1 MRPLRI
7 TSPARYCTAHLSF
20 SPPLPVLS
28 AFTNSL
34 KIPELRSRIF
44 YTLALLFVAR
54 VGALIPLP
62 GIDPHPL
69 QEFFRQQAGT
79 TGGAMVGLYSMF
91 TGGGLLRG
99 AVCALGIMPYI
110 SASIIFQLMTAVV
123 PMLSRLQ
130 QEGDVG
136 RQKLTQYTRY
146 ATLLICII
154 QGTLLV
160 LALEH
165 PSRLLGNSFDE
176 NVYGSIIIVSRG
188 WFLVTSVIFM
198 TAGTLLLMWLGE
210 QITQR
215 GIGNGVSLLIT
226 VGILAGIPNAAM
238 QTYRLFFAP
247 VGVKSLGLPQAIV
260 MILLFVLVTMGI
272 IMVVQGQRKIPV
284 QYAKRVVGN
293 KVMGGQSSFLPLKV
307 NYSGVM
313 PVIFA
318 SAILLF
324 PQQIFSQ
331 LGAAMNW
338 KWMIDFSSNLLRG
351 HWTYYSGYT
360 VLILF
365 FSYFWVSVMFK
376 PIQIADDLK
385 KYGGYIPGVRPGEP
399 TANFL
404 DFIMTRMTLAGAI
417 FLTVIAVMPDVLLY
431 ELNVPQPVAVFFG
444 GTGMLITVGVILDT
458 MRQIETF
465 LLQRHYDGFLKKG
478 RIRAR
483 NPSAAAAIGDAADMK
498 TVGRLW
504 LVLGLIFLV
513 GIVAWVLKYLQSH

>member
-1 MRPLRI
+1 M
-7 TSPARYCTAHLSF
+7 F
-20 SPPLPVLS
+20 S

-44 YTLALLFVAR
+44 YTLSLLFVAR
-54 VGALIPLP
+54 VAAHIPLP

-69 QEFFRQQAGT
+69 QEFFKQQAGGS
-79 TGGAMVGLYSMF
+79 GGALVGLYNMF
-91 TGGGLLRG
+91 TGGALVKG
-99 AVCALGIMPYI
+99 AIAALGIMPYI

-123 PMLSRLQ
+123 PALSRLQ

-136 RQKLTQYTRY
+136 RQKLTQYMRY
-146 ATLLICII
+146 ATVLICII
-154 QGTLLV
+154 QGTLLI
-160 LALEH
+160 LALEN
-165 PSRLLGNSFDE
+165 PGQLFQGYDV
-176 NVYGSIIIVSRG
+176 NVYGPIVVVGKTS
-188 WFLVTSVIFM
+188 FLIQSVVFM

-226 VGILAGIPNAAM
+226 VGILADIPGAARA
-238 QTYRLFFAP
+238 TYDLFVRP
-247 VGVKSLGLPQAIV
+247 VGTGQSLGLPQALV
-260 MILLFVLVTMGI
+260 MVLLFIVVTMGI
-272 IMVVQGQRKIPV
+272 ILVVQGQRKIPV

-331 LGAAMNW
+331 LGAAF
-338 KWMIDFSSNLLRG
+338 KIKFLQEISQNLLRG
-351 HWTYYSGYT
+351 HWSYYLIDT
-360 VLILF
+360 VLIMF

-399 TANFL
+399 TAQFL
-404 DFIMTRMTLAGAI
+404 DFIMTRLTLAGAI
-417 FLTVIAVMPDVLLY
+417 FLTVIAVMPDVLLF
-431 ELNVPQPVAVFFG
+431 ELNVPQRIAVFFG

-458 MRQIETF
+458 MRQVETF

-478 RIRAR
+478 RVRSRADTR
-483 NPSAAAAIGDAADMK
+483 QGMTGDALSSDAIMK
-498 TVGRLW
+498 LA
-504 LVLGLIFLV
+504 LPMLGLLLLGV
-513 GIVAWVLKYLQSH
+513 GIAAYRHFTK

>member
-1 MRPLRI
+1 M
-7 TSPARYCTAHLSF
+7 
-20 SPPLPVLS
+20 LS

-54 VGALIPLP
+54 VGAHIPLP
-62 GIDPHPL
+62 GLDPKPL
-69 QEFFRQQAGT
+69 QDFFAAQTAAGS
-79 TGGAMVGLYSMF
+79 GALVGLYNMF
-91 TGGGLLRG
+91 TGGALVKG

-123 PMLSRLQ
+123 PALSRLQ

-146 ATLLICII
+146 ATVIICLI
-154 QGTLLV
+154 QGTLLI
-160 LALEH
+160 LALEN
-165 PSRLLGNSFDE
+165 PARLFNGYDVNT
-176 NVYGSIIIVSRG
+176 YGSIVIASKT
-188 WFLVTSVIFM
+188 WFLITSVVFM
-198 TAGTLLLMWLGE
+198 TAGTMLLMWLGE

-226 VGILAGIPNAAM
+226 VGILADIPGAATA
-238 QTYRLFFAP
+238 TYQLFFAP
-247 VGVKSLGLPQAIV
+247 IGVAKLGPIEGIAMVSMFI
-260 MILLFVLVTMGI
+260 LVTMGI

-324 PQQIFSQ
+324 PQQLFSW
-331 LGAAMNW
+331 LGATMNW
-338 KWMIDFSSNLLRG
+338 KWMIEASNNLLRG
-351 HWTYYSGYT
+351 HWTYYAFMT
-360 VLILF
+360 FLILF

-399 TANFL
+399 TASFL

-431 ELNVPQPVAVFFG
+431 ELDVPQRIAVFFG

-458 MRQIETF
+458 MKQIETF

-483 NPSAAAAIGDAADMK
+483 NPSAASAIGEAADMK
-498 TVGRLW
+498 TVGKLW
-504 LVLGLIFLV
+504 LVLGTIFLI
-513 GIVAWVLKYLQSH
+513 GIAAWAAKFLQQP

>member
-1 MRPLRI
+1 M
-7 TSPARYCTAHLSF
+7 
-20 SPPLPVLS
+20 LS

-34 KIPELRSRIF
+34 KIPELRQRIF
-44 YTLALLFVAR
+44 YTLSLLFIAR
-54 VGALIPLP
+54 VAAIIPLP
-62 GIDPHPL
+62 GLDPKPL
-69 QEFFRQQAGT
+69 QQFFADQTAAG
-79 TGGAMVGLYSMF
+79 GGALVGLYNMF
-91 TGGGLLRG
+91 TGGALVKG
-99 AVCALGIMPYI
+99 AIGALGLMPYI

-123 PMLSRLQ
+123 PFLSRLQ

-146 ATLLICII
+146 ATVLICLI
-154 QGTLLV
+154 QGTLLI
-160 LALEH
+160 LALEN
-165 PSRLLGNSFDE
+165 PARLFPGYDVNL
-176 NVYGSIIIVSRG
+176 YGDIVIVSKT
-188 WFLVTSVIFM
+188 WFLITSVIIM
-198 TAGTLLLMWLGE
+198 TAGCLLLMWLGE

-226 VGILAGIPNAAM
+226 VGILADIPGAAAA
-238 QTYRLFFAP
+238 TYQLFFAP
-247 VGVKSLGLPQAIV
+247 VGVQTLGLPQGIV
-260 MILLFVLVTMGI
+260 MVSLFILVTMGI

-331 LGAAMNW
+331 VGAAFDLRFLV
-338 KWMIDFSSNLLRG
+338 DFANNLLRG
-351 HWTYYSGYT
+351 HWVYYVSMT
-360 VLILF
+360 TLILF

-399 TANFL
+399 TAQFL
-404 DFIMTRMTLAGAI
+404 DFIMTRLTLAGAI
-417 FLTVIAVMPDVLLY
+417 FLTIIAVMPDVLLF
-431 ELNVPQPVAVFFG
+431 ELNVPQRIAIFFG

-483 NPSAAAAIGDAADMK
+483 STTQQSALGEAASSDAVLKLSAFM
-498 TVGRLW
+498 GGMLA
-504 LVLGLIFLV
+504 LGLAIWLWRQF
-513 GIVAWVLKYLQSH
+513 GAAN

>member
-1 MRPLRI
+1 M
-7 TSPARYCTAHLSF
+7 F
-20 SPPLPVLS
+20 S

-54 VGALIPLP
+54 VGAAIPLP
-62 GIDPHPL
+62 GINPIPL
-69 QEFFRQQAGT
+69 QDFFKTQSTG
-79 TGGAMVGLYSMF
+79 TGGAIMGLYNMF
-91 TGGGLLRG
+91 TGGALLKG
-99 AVCALGIMPYI
+99 AVCSLGIMPYI

-123 PMLSRLQ
+123 PALSRLQ

-146 ATLLICII
+146 ATVLICLI
-154 QGTLLV
+154 QGTLTI
-160 LALEH
+160 LALEN
-165 PSRLLGNSFDE
+165 PGRLFPGYDVSTYGN
-176 NVYGSIIIVSRG
+176 IVIVG
-188 WFLVTSVIFM
+188 KPAFLVTSVIYL
-198 TAGTLLLMWLGE
+198 TAGTMLMMWLGE

-226 VGILAGIPNAAM
+226 VGILATLPGAAA
-238 QTYRLFFAP
+238 QTYQFFFGPVGTNAGHGVPLAVVMVLLFF
-247 VGVKSLGLPQAIV
+247 
-260 MILLFVLVTMGI
+260 LVTMGI

-324 PQQIFSQ
+324 PQQIMST
-331 LGAAMNW
+331 LGAAAHMRFLSE
-338 KWMIDFSSNLLRG
+338 FSQNLLPG
-351 HWTYYSGYT
+351 HWVYYVGDAM
-360 VLILF
+360 LILF

-399 TANFL
+399 TAQFL
-404 DFIMTRMTLAGAI
+404 DFIMTRLTLAGAI
-417 FLTVIAVMPDVLLY
+417 FLTVIAVMPDLLLV
-431 ELNVPQPVAVFFG
+431 ELNLPRRIAYFFG

-478 RIRAR
+478 RIRSR
-483 NPSAAAAIGDAADMK
+483 SANMQGGALGDALDLQA
-498 TVGRLW
+498 VGKLCFAVGS
-504 LVLGLIFLV
+504 LFLF
-513 GIVAWVLKYLQSH
+513 GIVIWAYRKYLGH

>member
-1 MRPLRI
+1 M
-7 TSPARYCTAHLSF
+7 
-20 SPPLPVLS
+20 LS

-44 YTLALLFVAR
+44 YTLALLFIAR
-54 VGALIPLP
+54 VGAHIPLP
-62 GIDPHPL
+62 GIDPKPL
-69 QEFFRQQAGT
+69 QDFFAAQTAN
-79 TGGAMVGLYSMF
+79 GASGSSALVGMYNMF
-91 TGGGLLRG
+91 TGGALVKG

-123 PMLSRLQ
+123 PALSRLQ

-146 ATLLICII
+146 ATVLICLIQGALLIF
-154 QGTLLV
+154 TL
-160 LALEH
+160 EN
-165 PSRLLGNSFDE
+165 PGRLFSGYSVE
-176 NVYGSIIIVSRG
+176 QYGSIVIVSKT
-188 WFLVTSVIFM
+188 WFLITSVIFM

-226 VGILAGIPNAAM
+226 VGILADIPGAASS
-238 QTYRLFFAP
+238 TYRLFFAP
-247 VGVKSLGLPQAIV
+247 IGVARLSAPVGIAMV
-260 MILLFVLVTMGI
+260 LLFLIVTIGI

-324 PQQIFSQ
+324 PQQILSQ
-331 LGAAMNW
+331 LGAVMNW
-338 KWMIDFSSNLLRG
+338 KWLVEFSSNLLRG
-351 HWTYYSGYT
+351 HWTYYASYT

-399 TANFL
+399 TASFL
-404 DFIMTRMTLAGAI
+404 DFIMTRLTLAGAI
-417 FLTVIAVMPDVLLY
+417 FLTIIAVTPDVLLF
-431 ELNVPQPVAVFFG
+431 ELNVPQRIAAFFG

-458 MRQIETF
+458 MRQVETF

-478 RIRAR
+478 RVRSR
-483 NPSAAAAIGDAADMK
+483 SAATVGALGDAADMK
-498 TVGRLW
+498 TVGKLW
-504 LVLGLIFLV
+504 ITVGAILLV
-513 GIVAWVLKYLQSH
+513 GLVAWAAKYFQAH

>member
-1 MRPLRI
+1 M
-7 TSPARYCTAHLSF
+7 F
-20 SPPLPVLS
+20 S

-54 VGALIPLP
+54 VGAIIPLP
-62 GIDPHPL
+62 GLDPAPL
-69 QEFFRQQAGT
+69 QEFFADQTANAAG
-79 TGGAMVGLYSMF
+79 SMMSLWNMF
-91 TGGGLLRG
+91 SGGGLTKG
-99 AVCALGIMPYI
+99 AICALGIMPYI

-123 PMLSRLQ
+123 PALSRLQ

-146 ATLLICII
+146 ATVLICIV
-154 QGTLLV
+154 QATLLI
-160 LALEH
+160 LALEN
-165 PSRLLGNSFDE
+165 PVRLFGDAYDLNK
-176 NVYGSIIIVSRG
+176 YGPIVIADKT
-188 WFLVTSVIFM
+188 WFMITSVIFM
-198 TAGTLLLMWLGE
+198 TAGTMLLMWLGE

-226 VGILAGIPNAAM
+226 VGILSDIPAAA
-238 QTYRLFFAP
+238 QATWQLFFRP
-247 VGVKSLGLPQAIV
+247 VGVESLGWIEGTVMAISF
-260 MILLFVLVTMGI
+260 FVVTGFLI
-272 IMVVQGQRKIPV
+272 AVVQAVRKIPV

-324 PQQIFSQ
+324 PQQIFSW
-331 LGAAMNW
+331 LGSAMNI
-338 KWMIDFSSNLLRG
+338 KLFTEFANTLQEG
-351 HWTYYSGYT
+351 KVFYYVLMSI
-360 VLILF
+360 LILF

-385 KYGGYIPGVRPGEP
+385 KYGGYIPGVRPGQP
-399 TANFL
+399 TASFL

-417 FLTVIAVMPDVLLY
+417 MLTAIAIMPNVLMTYLQ
-431 ELNVPQPVAVFFG
+431 VPSRIAIFFG

-458 MRQIETF
+458 MKQVETV

-478 RIRAR
+478 RVRAR
-483 NPSAAAAIGDAADMK
+483 SNAPASAIGDAADMK
-498 TVGRLW
+498 TVGKLW
-504 LVLGLIFLV
+504 LVLGIIFAV
-513 GIVAWVLKYLQSH
+513 GIVAWALRQFT